1 MELRKIV
8 FRGKSKRNGEWLYG
22 DLVRNVEGTFAIV
35 PPFEIDLH
43 NHCERYEVDED
54 TIGQFTGNYDRNG
67 KEIFDGDILCYG
79 KNSEYTCSVEW
90 GNKINTFCIKC
101 AYSEILLSEFIRFMD
116 GVEVIGN
123 VHNNTQNAIHLGK
136 KLKTE

>member
-1 MELRKIV
+1 MNKQII
-8 FRGKSKRNGEWLYG
+8 FRGKSKCNGEWLYG
-22 DLVRNVEGTFAIV
+22 DLVRNVEGTFVIV

-79 KNSEYTCSVEW
+79 KNSEDTCSVEW
-90 GNKINTFCIKC
+90 SNKINTFCVKC

-123 VHNNTQNAIHLGK
+123 VHNNQDLIKGGK
-136 KLKTE
+136 YE

>member
-8 FRGKSKRNGEWLYG
+8 FRAKCKDNGEWVYG
-22 DLVRNVEGTFAIV
+22 SYITNYNNNDWIVQDGDFFA
-35 PPFEIDLH
+35 
-43 NHCERYEVDED
+43 VDAD
-54 TIGQFTGNYDRNG
+54 TVGQFTGLYDKNG

-79 KNSEYTCSVEW
+79 TNSEYTCSVEW
-90 GNKINTFCIKC
+90 SNKINTFCIKC

-123 VHNNTQNAIHLGK
+123 VHSNQYLIKGGK
-136 KLKTE
+136 DE